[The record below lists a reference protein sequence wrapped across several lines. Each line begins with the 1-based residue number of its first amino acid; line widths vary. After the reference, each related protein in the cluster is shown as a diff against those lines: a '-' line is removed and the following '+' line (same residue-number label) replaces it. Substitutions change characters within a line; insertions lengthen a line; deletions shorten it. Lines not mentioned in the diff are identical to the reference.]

1 MKIKSIFL
9 DTVPN
14 LPRES
19 AKSTGPKIIDGVE
32 KIVDFKKRLEAKRSK
47 AK

>member
-19 AKSTGPKIIDGVE
+19 AKSKGEKIINGQKQV
-32 KIVDFKKRLEAKRSK
+32 VDFKKRLEAKRRAGK
-47 AK
+47 

>member
-14 LPRES
+14 LPREQPRS
-19 AKSTGPKIIDGVE
+19 KGE
-32 KIVDFKKRLEAKRSK
+32 KLINGQKQVVDFKKRLEAKRSK

>member
-14 LPRES
+14 RPRES
-19 AKSTGPKIIDGVE
+19 AKSNGPKIIDVVE

>member
-9 DTVPN
+9 DTVQN
-14 LPRES
+14 LPREQPRS
-19 AKSTGPKIIDGVE
+19 KGE
-32 KIVDFKKRLEAKRSK
+32 KLINGQKQVVDFKKRLEAKRSK

>member
-9 DTVPN
+9 DTVPD

-19 AKSTGPKIIDGVE
+19 AKSKGEKIINGQKQV
-32 KIVDFKKRLEAKRSK
+32 VDFKKRLEAKRSK

>member
-19 AKSTGPKIIDGVE
+19 AKSNGPKIIDGVE
-32 KIVDFKKRLEAKRSK
+32 KIVDFKKRLEAKKRAGK
-47 AK
+47 

>member
-19 AKSTGPKIIDGVE
+19 AKSKGPKIIDGVE
-32 KIVDFKKRLEAKRSK
+32 KIVDYKERLTAKRSK